1 MHLIILCDF
10 FKSKYSEK
18 SGKKIVSANKV
29 SWSLKLD
36 INQNDIH
43 LTNFLS
49 VHFEKQN
56 NLKMIKK

>member
-49 VHFEKQN
+49 VHFEK
-56 NLKMIKK
+56 